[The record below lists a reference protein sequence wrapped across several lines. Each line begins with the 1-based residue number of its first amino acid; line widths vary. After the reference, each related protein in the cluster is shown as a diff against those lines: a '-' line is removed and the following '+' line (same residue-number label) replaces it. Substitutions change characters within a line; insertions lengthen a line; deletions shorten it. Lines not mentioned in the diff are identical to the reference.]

1 MIQRIQSVY
10 LIVTTFLSVLFLKG
24 SFLTFFKESGTILIL
39 TFNGLYRIT
48 NGQQEQIAISLIPL
62 SVLLILII
70 ITSIFSFLFFK
81 KRKIQLRFT
90 KSLIYLIILFIII
103 SSIYSL
109 IVITRYG
116 VNILPTIKMFIPFGM
131 LVFSI
136 LANRGIKKDD
146 DLVKSYDRLR

>member
-10 LIVTTFLSVLFLKG
+10 LLVTTFLSVLFLKG

-39 TFNGLYRIT
+39 TFNGLYRIA

-62 SVLLILII
+62 SVLIILII
-70 ITSIFSFLFFK
+70 ITSIISILIFK

-90 KSLIYLIILFIII
+90 KSLIYLIILFIIL

-146 DLVKSYDRLR
+146 DLVKSYERLR

>member
-10 LIVTTFLSVLFLKG
+10 LLVTTLLSVLFLKG

-39 TFNGLYRIT
+39 TFNGLYRIA

-62 SVLLILII
+62 SVLIILII
-70 ITSIFSFLFFK
+70 ITSVISILIFK

-90 KSLIYLIILFIII
+90 KSLIYLIILFIIL

-146 DLVKSYDRLR
+146 DLVKSYERLR

>member
-10 LIVTTFLSVLFLKG
+10 LLVTTFLSVLFLKG

-48 NGQQEQIAISLIPL
+48 NGQQEQIEISLIPL
-62 SVLLILII
+62 SVLIILII
-70 ITSIFSFLFFK
+70 ITSIISILIFK

-90 KSLIYLIILFIII
+90 RSLIYLIILFIII

-109 IVITRYG
+109 IIITRYG

-146 DLVKSYDRLR
+146 DLVKSYERLR

>member
-10 LIVTTFLSVLFLKG
+10 LLMTTFLSVLFLKG

-39 TFNGLYRIT
+39 TFNGLFRIT

-62 SVLLILII
+62 SVLIILII
-70 ITSIFSFLFFK
+70 ITSTISILIFK

-90 KSLIYLIILFIII
+90 KSLIYLIILFIIL

-109 IVITRYG
+109 IVITRYE

-146 DLVKSYDRLR
+146 DLVKSYERLR